1 MDISP
6 LFYGK
11 DIDTDS
17 RPLYWEFPGKQ
28 RAIRYQGW
36 KAVTVKK
43 GAPLE
48 LYRIKDD
55 PYEQHNLADDHPDV
69 VKELDKLMRLMRTPS
84 VNYPI
89 EDEVRSEK

>member
-6 LFYGK
+6 LFYGQ

-17 RPLYWEFPGKQ
+17 RDLYWEFPGKQ
-28 RAIRYQGW
+28 RAIRSSGW

-55 PYEQHNLADDHPDV
+55 PLEQHNLADEYPEV
-69 VKELDKLMRLMRTPS
+69 VKKLDRRMHQMRTPS

-89 EDEVRSEK
+89 DDE